1 MRRSPFC
8 FHYTGF
14 FRFFN
19 PFLDKHQKTCYYFR
33 RYCKILFNGTFI
45 PFESF
50 PL

>member
-19 PFLDKHQKTCYYFR
+19 PFLDKQQKTCYDFR
-33 RYCKILFNGTFI
+33 RYYQN
-45 PFESF
+45 SVQWDVY